1 MATIPRLR
9 PLLRTPLLR
18 RFHAISLHAS
28 AAREIPYLPKVLQ
41 PSTYRPNFNKEAA
54 AAPTKPRFKAAQ
66 GYNPATFFIVHTL
79 PIPSAAELTVTA
91 HSGSSS

>member
-9 PLLRTPLLR
+9 PLLRAPLLR

-41 PSTYRPNFNKEAA
+41 PSTYRPNFNKEAS
-54 AAPTKPRFKAAQ
+54 APTKSRFKAAQ
-66 GYNPATFFIVHTL
+66 GYNPATFFIVLHTY
-79 PIPSAAELTVTA
+79 
-91 HSGSSS
+91 HSTLRRS